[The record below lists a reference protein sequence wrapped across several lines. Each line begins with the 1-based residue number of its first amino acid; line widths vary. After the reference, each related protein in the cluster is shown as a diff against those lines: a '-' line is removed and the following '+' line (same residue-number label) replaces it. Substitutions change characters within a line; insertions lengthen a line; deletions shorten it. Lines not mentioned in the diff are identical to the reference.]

1 MLTGSGALAAES
13 DDKVGNSKESR
24 ELQMA
29 IPASENKEAQHP
41 QSLRLQPTAAPDF
54 FFFGKKRE
62 RTLLE

>member
-1 MLTGSGALAAES
+1 MLFWLFRAPPVLTGSGALAAES

-41 QSLRLQPTAAPDF
+41 QSLRAAL
-54 FFFGKKRE
+54 
-62 RTLLE
+62 TLVRLE

>member
-41 QSLRLQPTAAPDF
+41 QSLPLSYHGDRGAALTLVRL
-54 FFFGKKRE
+54 E
-62 RTLLE
+62 